1 MAPIYK
7 AIGGHRVPE
16 DKGVAGG
23 GAEASEVGASDRWLL
38 VGFVVALLAAIAIA
52 AMVYRP
58 KPSDPICSRTEARCG
73 DHSDPTAQ

>member
-1 MAPIYK
+1 MSEK
-7 AIGGHRVPE
+7 KE
-16 DKGVAGG
+16 VAGIAPG
-23 GAEASEVGASDRWLL
+23 GVEAVLAPGADASDVGAMDRWLL

-58 KPSDPICSRTEARCG
+58 KPPDPICSRTEARCG